1 MDIIR
6 MLETEQM
13 KASVPEFGPG
23 DTIRAWLKVVEGGKE
38 RPQAF
43 EGVCLV
49 RQRRNSLKES
59 ITIRK
64 ISHGVGVER
73 TVLINSPRLD
83 KIEVLR
89 LGGRQ
94 GIFRIDLD
102 VEVVAS
108 LLQDLQLTTYLFHNR
123 APDREERLDRRM
135 RARLDLVLNG
145 IRAPNVVPAPAALPA
160 GS

>member
-1 MDIIR
+1 MLLSHPYKEGFCVMDIIR
-6 MLETEQM
+6 TLETEQM
-13 KASVPEFGPG
+13 KQSVPDFGPG

-43 EGVCLV
+43 EGVCIV

-89 LGGRQ
+89 LG
-94 GIFRIDLD
+94 
-102 VEVVAS
+102 VV
-108 LLQDLQLTTYLFHNR
+108 R
-123 APDREERLDRRM
+123 
-135 RARLDLVLNG
+135 RARLYFLRDKVGKQARLKE
-145 IRAPNVVPAPAALPA
+145 RREPKAPKAPK
-160 GS
+160 

>member
-6 MLETEQM
+6 TLENEQV
-13 KASVPEFGPG
+13 KKSVPNFGPG

-43 EGVCLV
+43 EGVCIV
-49 RQRRNSLKES
+49 RQRRNSLKEA

-73 TVLINSPRLD
+73 TVLVHSPRLD

-89 LGGRQ
+89 LG
-94 GIFRIDLD
+94 
-102 VEVVAS
+102 VV
-108 LLQDLQLTTYLFHNR
+108 R
-123 APDREERLDRRM
+123 
-135 RARLDLVLNG
+135 RARLYFLRDKVGKHARLKERRTTNKPG
-145 IRAPNVVPAPAALPA
+145 T
-160 GS
+160 